1 LIKGLITK
9 IESKDFYVLT
19 DQNITYRC
27 SLRGKFKNEFALKK
41 DKLYLTNI
49 ATVGDTV
56 EFEST
61 NSNGGVIHSVEDR
74 KNYISR
80 KAPKIKGASYRGE
93 RLEQIIAA
101 NVDQIIVISSVHL
114 PEFNNKTLDRFLVTA
129 ESAHIKSVVAINKS
143 DLITNDEIKEW
154 ADLYEEIGYPVF
166 VTSAVTK
173 NGMEELSRILPNKIT
188 LFWGQS
194 GVGKSTLLNILFP
207 QLNLKVGDISESTGK
222 GVHTT
227 VTSIMIPVDENTLI
241 IDTPGVRE
249 IDPYGIKKEDLSH
262 YFLDF
267 EEYLSKCKFNTCT
280 HYHEPG
286 CGVMD
291 AVEKGE
297 IAFERYDSYLRM
309 LDTIEEDL
317 HF

>member
-1 LIKGLITK
+1 M
-9 IESKDFYVLT
+9 
-19 DQNITYRC
+19 
-27 SLRGKFKNEFALKK
+27 
-41 DKLYLTNI
+41 
-49 ATVGDTV
+49 ATVGYTV

-61 NSNGGVIHSVEDR
+61 NSNGGVIHSVEVR